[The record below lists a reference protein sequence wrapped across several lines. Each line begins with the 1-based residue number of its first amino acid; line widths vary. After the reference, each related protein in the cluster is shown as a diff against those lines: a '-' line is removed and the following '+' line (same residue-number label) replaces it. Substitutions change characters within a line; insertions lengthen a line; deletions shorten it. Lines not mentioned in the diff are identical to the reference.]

1 MADYRQLAGALTNS
15 DTIQATPRNPVL
27 GGVADLLGMAYKLPE
42 MPRMGVPGIDFL
54 AANRKK
60 VMDLLGMGDVQKTA
74 DALSYGN
81 AVGTGSGMTYRPKDE
96 TIGAALTVAPMVAPA
111 ARMVGKGAV
120 ETGRFV
126 APKAGQLAEQY
137 MVNTGGILP
146 LDVYH
151 GTPHTLPPTPRN
163 PLGEFD
169 ASKIGT
175 GEGAQAYGHGIYVAE
190 SPAVAT
196 GYREKLSQNRLFD
209 SRGTPFDVQANLSNP
224 NVRAVLNKTNG
235 DIDAA
240 IARARQSIESI
251 PGTQGAEY
259 AAKDLETL
267 NAIKASG
274 GLQKQSGNL
283 YKVDLPDEKIAQMLD
298 FDKPLSQQKN
308 ILDAL
313 TPENMGLT
321 LRPTAEG
328 KYMAYLAD
336 GKPIG
341 LQVKGVTPEVFREKW
356 ISRLREMGDL
366 EGGAGRAVGY
376 LGGTTPGDLPP
387 LVAKA
392 LRQAGIPGIKYLD
405 EGSRNLANT
414 YIVRNPQGGENVFS
428 SKAAAEA
435 YVKKYPEDKLI
446 EPKVT
451 RNFVVFPGEEK
462 SMTILERNA
471 QKK

>member
-1 MADYRQLAGALTNS
+1 MATAYPGGLRKRGGLLDYE
-15 DTIQATPRNPVL
+15 DTIKPTPRNPFL
-27 GGVADLLGMAYKLPE
+27 GGVADLLGQAYKLPE
-42 MPRMGVPGIDFL
+42 MPRLGVPGLDFV
-54 AANRKK
+54 AANRNRL
-60 VMDLLGMGDVQKTA
+60 MDLLGVGDVQKTA
-74 DALSYGN
+74 EAMAYGN
-81 AVGTGSGMTYRPKDE
+81 RLGTGRGMTYQPLPE
-96 TIGAALTVAPMVAPA
+96 TMGAAMALAPMVAPA
-111 ARMVGKGAV
+111 ARMVGEGAMA
-120 ETGRFV
+120 TGRFV

-151 GTPHTLPPTPRN
+151 GTPHTLPPTERN

-175 GEGAQAYGHGIYVAE
+175 GEGAQAYGYGTYVAE
-190 SPAVAT
+190 APAVAK
-196 GYREKLSQNRLFD
+196 GYQESLSKRQFLTKDGFFD
-209 SRGTPFDVQANLSNP
+209 PSELEHLNVKVTAGRGDLD
-224 NVRAVLNKTNG
+224 K
-235 DIDAA
+235 A
-240 IARARQSIESI
+240 IELARKYGVPDSDYPDSAARAAR
-251 PGTQGAEY
+251 
-259 AAKDLETL
+259 D
-267 NAIKASG
+267 
-274 GLQKQSGNL
+274 LQKLEALKAAGGIKQNTGNL
-283 YKVDLPDEKIAQMLD
+283 YKIDLPDEKIAQMLD

-321 LRPTAEG
+321 LRPTPEG

-376 LGGTTPGDLPP
+376 LGGITPGDLPP
-387 LVAKA
+387 LVSKA

-405 EGSRNLANT
+405 EGSRSA
-414 YIVRNPQGGENVFS
+414 GKG
-428 SKAAAEA
+428 
-435 YVKKYPEDKLI
+435 
-446 EPKVT
+446 T

-471 QKK
+471 QKAEELKRLQAGGLLAP

>member
-1 MADYRQLAGALTNS
+1 MAGLLDYLEAIGETGAMLGTGAVS
-15 DTIQATPRNPVL
+15 GAVGMPYGVYKGIRSGRYGTPEGVRIAEEEARRFMERNTYQPRSQ
-27 GGVADLLGMAYKLPE
+27 MAQ
-42 MPRMGVPGIDFL
+42 
-54 AANRKK
+54 N
-60 VMDLLGMGDVQKTA
+60 
-74 DALSYGN
+74 ALSYAGGLLSD
-81 AVGTGSGMTYRPKDE
+81 ARIPPIIPE
-96 TIGAALTVAPMVAPA
+96 AAALSAIPLRPA
-111 ARMVGKGAV
+111 ARMMGEGAMA
-120 ETGRFV
+120 TGRFV

-151 GTPHTLPPTPRN
+151 GTPHTLPPTPMN

-175 GEGAQAYGHGIYVAE
+175 GEGAQAYGYGTYVAE
-190 SPAVAT
+190 APAVAK
-196 GYREKLSQNRLFD
+196 GYQESLSKRQFLTKDGFFD
-209 SRGTPFDVQANLSNP
+209 PSELEHLNVKVTAGRGDLD
-224 NVRAVLNKTNG
+224 K
-235 DIDAA
+235 A
-240 IARARQSIESI
+240 IELARKYGVPDSDYPDSAARAAR
-251 PGTQGAEY
+251 
-259 AAKDLETL
+259 D
-267 NAIKASG
+267 
-274 GLQKQSGNL
+274 LQKLEALKAAGGIKQNTGNL
-283 YKVDLPDEKIAQMLD
+283 YKIDLPDEKIAQMLD

-308 ILDAL
+308 ILEAL

-321 LRPTAEG
+321 LRPTPKG

-341 LQVKGVTPEVFREKW
+341 LQVKGVTPEVFRDKW

-405 EGSRNLANT
+405 EGSRSA
-414 YIVRNPQGGENVFS
+414 GKG
-428 SKAAAEA
+428 
-435 YVKKYPEDKLI
+435 
-446 EPKVT
+446 T

-471 QKK
+471 QKAEELKRLQSGGLLAP